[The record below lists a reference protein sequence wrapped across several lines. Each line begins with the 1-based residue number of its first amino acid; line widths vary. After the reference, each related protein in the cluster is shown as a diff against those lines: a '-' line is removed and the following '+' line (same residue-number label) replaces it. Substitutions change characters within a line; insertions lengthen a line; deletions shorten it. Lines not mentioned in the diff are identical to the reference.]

1 MARSQNIPARFEI
14 GFPLPADKHSAEIP
28 GYHCWSEFCVDQ
40 AGWVPID
47 ISEAWKHQEKHD
59 YFFGAHHVN
68 RVQFSM
74 GRDLKLNP
82 PQAGPPLNYFVY
94 PYVEVDGKEYSKVSV
109 DFSFHDVEAGGA
121 KTAALR

>member
-1 MARSQNIPARFEI
+1 LRLASLSPRPSIPRRSPA
-14 GFPLPADKHSAEIP
+14 K
-28 GYHCWSEFCVDQ
+28 HCWSEFYVDQ

-59 YFFGAHHVN
+59 YFFGAHDVN